1 MMHLSKDQ
9 LRALLGE
16 AKKHSNRDWLL
27 FTVCYLHGLRI
38 TEGLDLTPADV
49 RDGFITVQRQK
60 GSMKTTQPLVVHSD
74 ELLNERE
81 ALERMCIGKL
91 SSERI
96 FTFGKGEG
104 EWRRV
109 QAWRLFRRYGVLA
122 DIPSHLLHPH
132 ILKASCGMAIISK
145 GIEHCRQYLGHRSI
159 ASTGA
164 YLKVSDDVA
173 SKAVQGDL

>member
-1 MMHLSKDQ
+1 MMHLSKEQ
-9 LRALLGE
+9 LLALLRE
-16 AKKHSNRDWLL
+16 AKKNSNRDWLL
-27 FTVCYLHGLRI
+27 FAVCYLHGLRI

-60 GSMKTTQPLVVHSD
+60 GSMKTTQPLIVHTD

-104 EWRRV
+104 EWRRI

>member
-1 MMHLSKDQ
+1 MMHLSKEQ
-9 LRALLGE
+9 LLTLLRE
-16 AKKHSNRDWLL
+16 AKKNSNRDWLL
-27 FTVCYLHGLRI
+27 FAVCYLHGLRI

-60 GSMKTTQPLVVHSD
+60 GSMKTTQPLVVHTD

-104 EWRRV
+104 EWRRI
-109 QAWRLFRRYGVLA
+109 QAWRLFQRYGALA
-122 DIPSHLLHPH
+122 GIPSHLLHPH